1 MSEPLVTSPTGIF
14 LTVLLII
21 LLAPLLLN
29 KLKIPHVIG
38 LIAGGILVGP
48 YGVNLL
54 ARDAGFEVFGSVG
67 LLYLMFL
74 AGIEIDMYHLKKNLP
89 KGLVFGAFTFL
100 VPLGLGTL
108 AVHWLIGLPWL
119 TSVLMASMFAAHTL
133 IGYPIVSRFGLT
145 KSPAVI
151 IAVAGTIVTVLASLV
166 VLASVAD
173 VIRFGEFRWL
183 NILRLMGLL
192 ALFCTLVTLIV
203 PRLTRWFFRR
213 YHDDILQF
221 IYVLTMMFV
230 AAWTAGY
237 IGIEGV
243 FGAFYAGLVLNRFI
257 PSRSSLMGRIEFVGN
272 AIFIPYFLIGVGMLI
287 NVKLVASSLQTVEI
301 AAAMCAVAMITK
313 WIAAWLSQKTFRL
326 GGVDRSVMYQLSNA
340 HTAVALAVVMI
351 GLQLR
356 VFDETILNATVL
368 MILVTCTVSSLGVER
383 AARRMVMR
391 NAEDHARELEQS
403 GGSLPDTS
411 ARHTLITV
419 AKPSNARDLVDLAML
434 MRETSRN
441 AERKLYA
448 LHVRSD
454 NAPASRAN
462 GRQSLATAE
471 RTASA
476 AGARMIPLERFDVNI
491 VTGVL
496 NTMAERDIGTLFLGL
511 HRRKRIIDTFFG
523 AKIEQL
529 LRSSNAMVVIARTF
543 IPVNTISRIVVAV
556 PSKAQYEGGFGP
568 MIRAIGNLTREIGCR
583 VVFYASDDTA
593 AAIRAVL
600 AAGRYG
606 IRQIYK
612 PLDYDDDF
620 VMLAGRIHEDDL
632 FVVVSARRS
641 SVSFSA
647 MMDELPEFLQHNFAA
662 HNLMILYPE
671 QTGTETVIA
680 PTMAETMTADIVS
693 TPSTLWLWLKRVG
706 RRLRGH

>member
-48 YGVNLL
+48 YGVNLI
-54 ARDAGFEVFGSVG
+54 ARDAGFEVFGAVG
-67 LLYLMFL
+67 LFYLMFL

-89 KGLVFGAFTFL
+89 KGLAFGAFTFL
-100 VPLGLGTL
+100 VPLGLGAI
-108 AVHWLIGLPWL
+108 AVHWMMGLSWL

-173 VIRFGEFRWL
+173 VIRYGEFEWL
-183 NILRLMGLL
+183 NIARLMGLL
-192 ALFCTLVTLIV
+192 ALFCALVTLIV

-221 IYVLTMMFV
+221 IYVLTIMFM

-237 IGIEGV
+237 IGLEGV

-287 NVKLVASSLQTVEI
+287 NVKLIASSLLTVEI
-301 AAAMCAVAMITK
+301 AAEMCAVAMVTK
-313 WIAAWLSQKTFRL
+313 WIAAFLAQKSFRL

-351 GLQLR
+351 GLKLQ

-391 NAEDHARELEQS
+391 NAEAHARELDGV
-403 GGSLPDTS
+403 GGNLTDTS

-419 AKPSNARDLVDLAML
+419 AKPANAKDLVDLAML
-434 MRETSRN
+434 MRENSR
-441 AERKLYA
+441 AGERKLYA

-523 AKIEQL
+523 SKIEQL
-529 LRSSNAMVVIARTF
+529 LRSTNAMVVIARTF
-543 IPVNTISRIVVAV
+543 IPVNTMSRIVVAV
-556 PSKAQYEGGFGP
+556 PSKAQYEGGFP
-568 MIRAIGNLTREIGCR
+568 AMIRAIGNLTREVGCR

-600 AAGRYG
+600 TAGRYG

-647 MMDELPEFLQHNFAA
+647 TMDELPEFLQRHFAA
-662 HNLMILYPE
+662 HNLMIIYPE

-680 PTMAETMTADIVS
+680 PTMADSMTADIVS
-693 TPSTLWLWLKRVG
+693 TPSGLWLWLKKAG
-706 RRLRGH
+706 RKLRGH